1 MPTPFSAKSILFVDE
16 ELYVRKALQR
26 SFRDVSD
33 EWELRFANDPAEAL
47 QVMAQAE
54 VDVLV
59 TEMVF
64 ASGPSGLDFLET
76 VRNSHPQTV
85 RIILSGYVDRDIT
98 LKTVDLAHQFL
109 SKPCDDSDLK
119 ATIAKAFL
127 MWDLL
132 AQDSLKKVVTRI
144 DALPSLPSL
153 YVELVEALKAENS
166 SVQQVA
172 DIVSRD
178 LELTAKLL
186 KLVNSSFFGLPQR
199 VAHPAKAVSLLGL
212 DLVQSIVLAS
222 SAFEKFNHLALQG
235 FSVAQLWDHAIQ
247 TAALA
252 KAIAQEADMPRA
264 DVDTAFMAG
273 LLHDIGKLLIASNL
287 PEEFRAIIEQMRVRD
302 CGMALAEK
310 HLLGTTH
317 AAIGAYLLGLWG
329 LPDAI
334 IDAVAYHHQPG
345 AKSGDTLGIT
355 GIVHVADGF
364 DQVIGGARDRA
375 GAIPTGLDWAYL
387 DRIGCAAKITQWQR
401 LCSKSLAH
409 DLH

>member
-1 MPTPFSAKSILFVDE
+1 
-16 ELYVRKALQR
+16 
-26 SFRDVSD
+26 
-33 EWELRFANDPAEAL
+33 
-47 QVMAQAE
+47 MAQQE

-64 ASGPSGLDFLET
+64 TSGPSGLDFLES
-76 VRNSHPQTV
+76 VRNRHPQTV

-127 MWDLL
+127 MWNLL
-132 AQDSLKKVVTRI
+132 AQDSLKKVVARI

-172 DIVSRD
+172 DIVSKD

-199 VAHPAKAVSLLGL
+199 VAHPAKAVSFLGL

-222 SAFEKFNHLALQG
+222 SAFEKFNHLALKG
-235 FSVAQLWDHAIQ
+235 FSIAQLWDHAIQ
-247 TAALA
+247 TAVLA
-252 KAIAQEADMPRA
+252 KAIAQEADLARA

-287 PEEFRAIIEQMRVRD
+287 PEEFRAIIEQMRVCRSS
-302 CGMALAEK
+302 MAAAEK
-310 HLLGTTH
+310 QLLGTTH

-345 AKSGDTLGIT
+345 ANSGDRLGIT

-364 DQVIGGARDRA
+364 GNAVRDAHDLA
-375 GAIPTGLDWAYL
+375 GAIPDDLDWAYL

-401 LCSKSLAH
+401 LCSQSLAVDRH
-409 DLH
+409 

>member
-1 MPTPFSAKSILFVDE
+1 MPKPSSAKSILFVDE
-16 ELYVRKALQR
+16 EPYVRKALQR
-26 SFRDVSD
+26 SLRDVRD
-33 EWELRFANDPAEAL
+33 VWELHFATGPAEAL
-47 QVMAQAE
+47 QAMAQAE

-64 ASGPSGLDFLET
+64 TSGPSGLDFLET
-76 VRNSHPQTV
+76 VRNRHPQTV

-119 ATIAKAFL
+119 DTIAKAFL
-127 MWDLL
+127 IWDLL
-132 AQDSLKKVVTRI
+132 AQDSLKKVVARI

-252 KAIAQEADMPRA
+252 KAIAQEAHLTRA

-287 PEEFRAIIEQMRVRD
+287 PAEFRAIIEQMRLRR
-302 CGMALAEK
+302 CGMASAENE
-310 HLLGTTH
+310 LLGTTH

-364 DQVIGGARDRA
+364 GNAVGDAHDRT
-375 GAIPTGLDWAYL
+375 GAIPADLDRAYL
-387 DRIGCAAKITQWQR
+387 DRIGSAAKITQWQR
-401 LCSKSLAH
+401 LCSESPAH